1 MSAVDI
7 LVRNVSKSYRV
18 HRDSRRGCSLFKFR
32 PAERFWAL
40 KDVTF
45 DVRRGEALGV
55 VGPNG
60 SGKSTLIKMLARITS
75 PDSGEITLAGRLMS
89 LVEVGAGFHPEL
101 SGRDNVFLNAAIF
114 GVPAAHVRKRFD
126 QILEFSGLAE
136 FIDAP
141 VKTYSS
147 GMFVRLG
154 FAVASHL
161 EADILLLDEVLAVG
175 DLAFQARCIERIEEI
190 RRSGRTILL
199 VSHDLA
205 AVERLCDRVLVLTS
219 GEIAGQG
226 APSDMIEKYQIIA
239 ATHVPSSSANLED
252 GPVVLHGVS
261 FAGRDGNRPKTG
273 EPLTA
278 RVTYDARSPVDGAV
292 FSVSFIW
299 PSGYICTE
307 LVSRPSNLVAGHGCI
322 AFDCPMLAMQRGLY
336 TVDLTVATAAGRI
349 LAKRVRAA
357 PFRVDPGLAIQ
368 GDFHMAS
375 SSKLE
380 PALGDAVFLQ
390 DSGLRANSAL
400 ITAAQSRRV
409 GG

>member
-1 MSAVDI
+1 MSAFDI
-7 LVRNVSKSYRV
+7 VARNVSKSYRV
-18 HRDSRRGCSLFKFR
+18 HRDGRSRRGLFRFG

-40 KDVTF
+40 KDVSF

-60 SGKSTLIKMLARITS
+60 SGKTTLIKLLARVTS
-75 PDSGEITLAGRLMS
+75 PDSGEITIAGRLMS

-114 GVPAAHVRKRFD
+114 GVPAAQVRKRFD
-126 QILEFSGLAE
+126 QILEFSGLAD

-161 EADILLLDEVLAVG
+161 DADILLLDEVLAVG
-175 DLAFQARCIERIEEI
+175 DLAFQARCMDRIEEI

-205 AVERLCDRVLVLTS
+205 AVERLCDEVLLLTA
-219 GEIAGQG
+219 GEVAGEG
-226 APSDMIEKYQIIA
+226 APRDMIEKYQISATKRVPGSNLNFENGTIA
-239 ATHVPSSSANLED
+239 
-252 GPVVLHGVS
+252 LHGVS
-261 FAGRDGNRPKTG
+261 FVGRDGAHPRTG
-273 EPLTA
+273 APLTV
-278 RVTYDARSPVDGAV
+278 RVSYEARSSIDDVV
-292 FSVSFIW
+292 LTVSFIW

-307 LVSRPSNLVAGHGCI
+307 LVSSSYTFVAGRGTI
-322 AFDCPMLAMQRGLY
+322 VFDCPMLAMQRGLY
-336 TVDLTVATAAGRI
+336 TVDLTVATNTGRI

-357 PFRVDPGLAIQ
+357 PFRVDPGLIVQ
-368 GDFHMAS
+368 GDFHMTH

-380 PALGDAVFLQ
+380 RDQ
-390 DSGLRANSAL
+390 N
-400 ITAAQSRRV
+400 
-409 GG
+409 